1 MRRVPRSART
11 GLEFS
16 TPIRKGK
23 SALNHNWS
31 LDSGRIID
39 EKTYQR
45 HKTALA
51 RQQSTDSTL
60 ILMKETAANRRE
72 WIKKERPTIVTIL
85 KEFPCLKD
93 YVVVS
98 AFKIPAH

>member
-23 SALNHNWS
+23 STLNHNWS

-39 EKTYQR
+39 EKTYHR
-45 HKTALA
+45 HKTALTC
-51 RQQSTDSTL
+51 QQSTSSTL

-72 WIKKERPTIVTIL
+72 WITKERPTVATIL
-85 KEFPCLKD
+85 EEFPCLKN
-93 YVVVS
+93 YVMVS
-98 AFKIPAH
+98 NKQ